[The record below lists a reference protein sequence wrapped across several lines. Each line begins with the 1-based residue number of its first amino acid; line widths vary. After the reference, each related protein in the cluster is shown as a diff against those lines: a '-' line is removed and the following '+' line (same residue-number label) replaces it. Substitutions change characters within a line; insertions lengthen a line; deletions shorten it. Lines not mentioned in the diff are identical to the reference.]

1 MVCSSWLKLVG
12 FVVLYIMSML
22 SAEVKAEVDRILG
35 SEYGDLAKWKAMCGY
50 LLKQKIFYYSTIKVD
65 ELLVHDQNRGG
76 SGISVHNAHSKGAI
90 ILKAGCDPTMLHSS
104 TCFEISPNPSK
115 RAAQTACSEKLWEAH
130 KDFFAKPHGGERYLS
145 VSSSHFS
152 QFCKA
157 LATGCKSPIGELTDV
172 SGKMSLAMHS
182 HDKELVKIMQ
192 EGWSWL
198 CIPWYIED
206 MLCCVF
212 SE

>member
-104 TCFEISPNPSK
+104 TCFEISPIHPREQLKLLVLRSYGKLTRICLPNPMG
-115 RAAQTACSEKLWEAH
+115 EKGTSQCHQAISPN
-130 KDFFAKPHGGERYLS
+130 FAKL
-145 VSSSHFS
+145 
-152 QFCKA
+152 
-157 LATGCKSPIGELTDV
+157 
-172 SGKMSLAMHS
+172 
-182 HDKELVKIMQ
+182 
-192 EGWSWL
+192 
-198 CIPWYIED
+198 
-206 MLCCVF
+206 
-212 SE
+212 